1 MCLSRACSPDLSGSS
16 ATGPDYGGMLRCS
29 RHPRARAAQPP
40 TAADAG
46 LGGTYFFLDS
56 EGRQVAIIKPVDEE
70 PLAPNNPKV
79 PPAAGAM
86 PSPKPK
92 PFARVPANA
101 GH

>member
-1 MCLSRACSPDLSGSS
+1 
-16 ATGPDYGGMLRCS
+16 
-29 RHPRARAAQPP
+29 
-40 TAADAG
+40 
-46 LGGTYFFLDS
+46 
-56 EGRQVAIIKPVDEE
+56 VDEE